1 MSEFVKSK
9 VRVSLTPGDSV
20 RIAREILGWSQ
31 VKLAESSKIPQSTI
45 SGIESGRIAL
55 GVERAKKLAIALHVH
70 PSVLLFPQ
78 WNIESGKGRIA

>member
-9 VRVSLTPGDSV
+9 SRLSLSPGDSV
-20 RIAREILGWSQ
+20 RIARELLGWSQ
-31 VKLAESSKIPQSTI
+31 VQLATESSIPQSTI

-78 WNIESGKGRIA
+78 WEVKAV